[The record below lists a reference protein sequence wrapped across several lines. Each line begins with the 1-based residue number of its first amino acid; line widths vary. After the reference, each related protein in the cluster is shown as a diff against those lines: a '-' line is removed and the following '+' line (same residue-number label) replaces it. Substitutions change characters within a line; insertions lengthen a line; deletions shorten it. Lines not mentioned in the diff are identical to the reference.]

1 MVSSLTFITVL
12 TALLKIALVTAF
24 VATTDSSFIRGARVP
39 RPSFLRLN
47 VAFDRFREVTIQA
60 PGGRQL
66 VGGTNDTV
74 SLLLNVWEPI
84 AVTQQPSDPKL
95 KVPQLEE

>member
-1 MVSSLTFITVL
+1 
-12 TALLKIALVTAF
+12 
-24 VATTDSSFIRGARVP
+24 
-39 RPSFLRLN
+39 
-47 VAFDRFREVTIQA
+47 
-60 PGGRQL
+60 
-66 VGGTNDTV
+66 V